1 MITKQLTFV
10 IFSALLAFATGCA
23 TTNQARRVSTSGF
36 LGDYSKLEKGAGDQ
50 ALLRYVNPGAV
61 FAKYDSVIVDPVAVY
76 VEAKDG
82 LIRDVTEEDLEH
94 LSGYLRTAVR
104 NELQQDY
111 KIVETPGPT
120 TLRIRMAIT
129 EAEGSKVVLDT
140 LSNFLPPMIAM
151 STVKRLATG
160 THAFVGEA
168 SAECEFVDSV
178 TGERL
183 AAAVDRRA
191 GEKVLRG
198 KLGTWNDVYESYDYW
213 AKRIR
218 EVLAQERAKAS

>member
-1 MITKQLTFV
+1 MLAAV
-10 IFSALLAFATGCA
+10 LAFAPGCA
-23 TTNQARRVSTSGF
+23 TTDQARRVSTSGF
-36 LGDYSKLEKGAGDQ
+36 LGDYSKLEKGTGDQ

-61 FAKYDSVIVDPVAVY
+61 FSKYDSVIIDPVAVY
-76 VEAKDG
+76 VNASDG
-82 LIRDVTEEDLEH
+82 LIRDVTEEDIEH
-94 LSGYLRTAVR
+94 LSGYLRTTVR

-111 KIVETPGPT
+111 KVVETAGPT

-160 THAFVGEA
+160 THAFVGET
-168 SAECEFVDSV
+168 SAECEFVDSL

-191 GEKVLRG
+191 GRKVLRG
-198 KLGTWNDVYESYDYW
+198 KFGTWNDVYESYDYW
-213 AKRIR
+213 AKRMR
-218 EVLAQERAKAS
+218 EVLAEQRAAGN